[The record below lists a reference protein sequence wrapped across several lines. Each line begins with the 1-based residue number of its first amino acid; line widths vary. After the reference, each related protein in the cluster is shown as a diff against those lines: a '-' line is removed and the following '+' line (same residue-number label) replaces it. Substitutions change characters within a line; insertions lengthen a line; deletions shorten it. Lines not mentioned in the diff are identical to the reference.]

1 MRFWVALLLA
11 VFMPLQLSW
20 SAVGAYCQH
29 ETGEKAGHFGHHSHE
44 HKASKAETSK
54 QSDSGEGVS
63 IDGDCGLCHYSAL
76 KILGQDTLCLPRCP
90 VPSAPESTPAFF
102 RTHIPPGP
110 ERPNWF
116 AAL

>member
-11 VFMPLQLSW
+11 VFMPLQFSW

-29 ETGEKAGHFGHHSHE
+29 ETGKNAGHFGHHSHE
-44 HKASKAETSK
+44 HQASKGETSK
-54 QSDSGEGVS
+54 QSDSGEGVA

-76 KILGQDTLCLPRCP
+76 KILGQDTLCLPWCP

>member
-29 ETGEKAGHFGHHSHE
+29 ETGKNASHFGHHSHE
-44 HKASKAETSK
+44 HQVSKAGASK
-54 QSDSGEGVS
+54 QSDSAEGVAV
-63 IDGDCGLCHYSAL
+63 DGDCGLCHYSAL
-76 KILGQDTLCLPRCP
+76 KILGQGTLSLPRCP

-102 RTHIPPGP
+102 RTYFPPGP
-110 ERPNWF
+110 EKPNWL